1 MILYKIIFQTKK
13 SFMKILFVL
22 LFLISL
28 PASSQQYKS
37 TAITNSGLVLLNGYI
52 QTYLDRLGLLEG
64 SNFKGKMQQNEC
76 VHYLQFLATGRSQ
89 ASESH
94 LNFNKLLC
102 GLEIE
107 RPIANDLRISDA
119 NQNLSEGMLAAAI
132 NHWSAIGQSSIDGFR
147 GNWLIRNGLLVET
160 EDRWELKVEKVS
172 YDILLNQSPFS
183 FEIIKFPWMKK
194 PIYVQWP
201 Y

>member
-1 MILYKIIFQTKK
+1 MTSQILYDFRE
-13 SFMKILFVL
+13 SW
-22 LFLISL
+22 
-28 PASSQQYKS
+28 
-37 TAITNSGLVLLNGYI
+37 
-52 QTYLDRLGLLEG
+52 
-64 SNFKGKMQQNEC
+64 
-76 VHYLQFLATGRSQ
+76 LATSQ
-89 ASESH
+89 
-94 LNFNKLLC
+94 
-102 GLEIE
+102 
-107 RPIANDLRISDA
+107 
-119 NQNLSEGMLAAAI
+119 M
-132 NHWSAIGQSSIDGFR
+132 IDGFR